1 MNQLSKEEVKRMP
14 RESCLGGGGGVLVGQ
29 RRLEKLE
36 APGRGCGEAAM
47 GKWRAVKR
55 MHFEKVGMLLCFKKL
70 SWMILHGIPG
80 KKYISFW
87 LHGK

>member
-1 MNQLSKEEVKRMP
+1 M
-14 RESCLGGGGGVLVGQ
+14 LVGQ

-47 GKWRAVKR
+47 GKWRAVKG

-70 SWMILHGIPG
+70 S
-80 KKYISFW
+80 
-87 LHGK
+87 